1 MNDELTPQILAE
13 LKALLE
19 QKQTELQSDLES
31 LHSEE
36 RGAQGTTSKA
46 DDVRDYGE
54 QSADLEQLERNNDVE
69 DDMRA
74 ELREVER
81 ALAKFAAGTYGR
93 CERCGLPIPIA
104 RLRAIPQARY
114 DTEHQA
120 EAEAEAMR
128 HAGS

>member
-1 MNDELTPQILAE
+1 MNDELTPQILSDLKAQLEEKRAE
-13 LKALLE
+13 LQA
-19 QKQTELQSDLES
+19 DLES
-31 LHSEE
+31 LHSQE

-46 DDVRDYGE
+46 DDVHDYGE
-54 QSADLEQLERNNDVE
+54 ESADLEQLERNNDVE
-69 DDMRA
+69 DDMRT

-93 CERCGLPIPIA
+93 CERCGRPIPVA

-128 HAGS
+128 RAGS